1 MQETARGRT
10 AYRNARLLDPESG
23 RDETGALLVED
34 GKIADLGPGLFAD
47 GAPEGTREIDCAGLC
62 LAPGLIDLK
71 VQLREPGE
79 EHKETMET
87 MSLAAAAGG
96 VTTIL
101 CLPNTRPVIDNVSV
115 IEFVARRA
123 REIDRVNIFAYGA
136 ITRGLEGTRLTEMG
150 MLAQAGARAFTDGT
164 VTVADSEVMRRALSY
179 ARTFDLLIVQRAQDP
194 ALAEGGAMNEGE
206 VATRLGLPG
215 IPAAAEVIL
224 LERDLRLVEHV
235 GGRYHAGPL
244 STAAAVGA
252 IRRAKDKGL
261 AVSCDTAPHYFAL
274 NERAVGN
281 YRTFAK
287 VAPPLRNEAD
297 RRAIVEGIRD
307 GAIDSIASDHAPH
320 DPDSK
325 RVPFEQ
331 AEAGVVGLET
341 LLPLSLEIYH
351 NGQVPLL
358 DLLRPLTLRPAEIL
372 GLPTGHLKKGTPAD
386 LVLFDLD
393 RAWGIDVDRFRS
405 KSRNSPFDG
414 RPTQGQVV
422 RTVVGGRTVFAI
434 DEEGSV

>member
-1 MQETARGRT
+1 MTAEIQAS
-10 AYRNARLLDPESG
+10 AYRNVRLLDPESG
-23 RDETGALLVED
+23 RDETGDLLVEN
-34 GKIADLGPGLFAD
+34 GKIAEIGPGLFAQET
-47 GAPEGTREIDCAGLC
+47 PEGVQAIDCTGLC
-62 LAPGLIDLK
+62 LAPGLIDIR

-101 CLPNTRPVIDNVSV
+101 CLPNTQPVIDNVSV
-115 IEFVARRA
+115 LELVARRA
-123 REIDRVNIFAYGA
+123 REIGRVNIFAYGA
-136 ITRGLEGTRLTEMG
+136 ITRGLKGACLTEMG

-164 VTVADSEVMRRALSY
+164 AAVADSEVMRRAISY
-179 ARTFDLLIVQRAQDP
+179 ARTFDLLIIQRPQDP
-194 ALAEGGAMNEGE
+194 ALAKGGAMNEGE

-224 LERDLRLVEHV
+224 LERDLRLVEYV

-244 STAAAVGA
+244 STAAAIEA

-261 AVSCDTAPHYFAL
+261 AVSCDTAPHYFTL
-274 NERAVGN
+274 NETTVGD

-287 VAPPLRNEAD
+287 VSPPLRNEAD
-297 RRAIVEGIRD
+297 RQAVIEGLRD
-307 GAIDSIASDHAPH
+307 GVIDAISSDHAPH
-320 DPDSK
+320 DQDSK

-331 AEAGVVGLET
+331 AEAGIIGLET
-341 LLPLSLEIYH
+341 LLPLSLDLHH
-351 NGQVPLL
+351 NGRVPLL

-372 GLPTGHLKKGTPAD
+372 GLPTGRLKKGAPAD

-393 RAWGIDVDRFRS
+393 HAWHIEVDRFRS
-405 KSRNSPFDG
+405 KSKNSPFDD
-414 RPTQGQVV
+414 RPVQGQVV
-422 RTVVGGRTVFAI
+422 RTVVGGRTAFAI
-434 DEEGSV
+434 DEEGGG